1 MKKFNFKIRGNS
13 YQTEILEFEKNI
25 AKVEINGTVYT
36 VEVEK
41 EIQVSKTPTL
51 VRKKPSIKT
60 EKNIKKTSSAESTI
74 IAPLPGNILEI
85 KVSKGANVSKG
96 DTLLVMEA
104 MKMENNILAE
114 KDGEITDIVVSVG
127 DSVLQND
134 VLIKM
139 N

>member
-13 YQTEILEFEKNI
+13 YHTEILEFEKNI
-25 AKVEINGTVYT
+25 AKVEINGTIYT

-51 VRKKPSIKT
+51 VRKKPNIKT
-60 EKNIKKTSSAESTI
+60 EKKIKKTGDGVDI
-74 IAPLPGNILEI
+74 KAPLPGNILEI
-85 KVSKGANVSKG
+85 KVAKGNTVAKG

-114 KDGEITDIVVSVG
+114 KDGEITDIACAVG

-134 VLIKM
+134 VLIKIS
-139 N
+139 

>member
-13 YQTEILEFEKNI
+13 YHTEILEFEKNI
-25 AKVEINGTVYT
+25 AKVEINGTIYT

-51 VRKKPSIKT
+51 VRKKPNIKT
-60 EKNIKKTSSAESTI
+60 EKKIKKTGDGI
-74 IAPLPGNILEI
+74 DIKAPLPGNILEI
-85 KVSKGANVSKG
+85 KVSKGDTVAKG

-114 KDGEITDIVVSVG
+114 KDGEITDIACSVG

-134 VLIKM
+134 ILIKIS
-139 N
+139 

>member
-13 YQTEILEFEKNI
+13 YHTEILEFEKNI
-25 AKVEINGTVYT
+25 AKVEINGTIYT

-51 VRKKPSIKT
+51 VRKKPNIKT
-60 EKNIKKTSSAESTI
+60 EKKIKKTGDGI
-74 IAPLPGNILEI
+74 DIKAPLPGNILEI
-85 KVSKGANVSKG
+85 KVSKGDTVAKG

-114 KDGEITDIVVSVG
+114 KDGEITDVVCSVG

-134 VLIKM
+134 VLIKIS
-139 N
+139 